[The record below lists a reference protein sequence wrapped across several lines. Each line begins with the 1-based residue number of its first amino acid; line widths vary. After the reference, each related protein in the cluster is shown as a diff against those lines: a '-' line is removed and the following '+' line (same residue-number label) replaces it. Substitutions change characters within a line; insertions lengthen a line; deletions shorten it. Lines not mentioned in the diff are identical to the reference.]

1 MARIAI
7 TSGHTIEKDGKKLA
21 PEDATTALVA
31 RAAEIEQRTLPV
43 LARLG
48 IASAVA
54 EPGTPIV

>member
-1 MARIAI
+1 M
-7 TSGHTIEKDGKKLA
+7 SGYAVEKDGKKLA

-48 IASAVA
+48 IASAV
-54 EPGTPIV
+54 EKPGTPI